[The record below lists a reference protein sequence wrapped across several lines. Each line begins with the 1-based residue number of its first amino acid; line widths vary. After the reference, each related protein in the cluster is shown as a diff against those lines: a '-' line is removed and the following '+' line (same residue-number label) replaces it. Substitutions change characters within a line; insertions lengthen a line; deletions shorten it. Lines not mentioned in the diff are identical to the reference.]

1 MQPYIDLPDVES
13 CPDFMKMKQMV
24 NTKIHSLSTDYV
36 LAKENVC
43 EKLLS
48 VFGYPH
54 NIEMFTYQNSNKTDF
69 VEVSN
74 NTLLASVEIK
84 NDEVSFW
91 VETNYYGD
99 WYK

>member
-1 MQPYIDLPDVES
+1 M
-13 CPDFMKMKQMV
+13 
-24 NTKIHSLSTDYV
+24 
-36 LAKENVC
+36 LAIEKVC
-43 EKLLS
+43 EKLLD

-54 NIEMFTYQNSNKTDF
+54 NIEMFTHQNSNKTEF
-69 VEVSN
+69 VEINN

-84 NDEVSFW
+84 KAEINFW

>member
-1 MQPYIDLPDVES
+1 MYLLH
-13 CPDFMKMKQMV
+13 QMIGTAKRSV
-24 NTKIHSLSTDYV
+24 NTEYT
-36 LAKENVC
+36 LAKESVC

>member
-1 MQPYIDLPDVES
+1 MYLLHQMIDTAKRS
-13 CPDFMKMKQMV
+13 V
-24 NTKIHSLSTDYV
+24 NTEYTLS
-36 LAKENVC
+36 KESDC

-54 NIEMFTYQNSNKTDF
+54 SIEMYTYQNSNKTEF
-69 VEVSN
+69 VEVNN

-91 VETNYYGD
+91 VETKYYGD

>member
-1 MQPYIDLPDVES
+1 MDLLHQKIETATRS
-13 CPDFMKMKQMV
+13 V
-24 NTKIHSLSTDYV
+24 NTEYTLS
-36 LAKENVC
+36 KESVC

-54 NIEMFTYQNSNKTDF
+54 NIEIFTYQNSNKTEF
-69 VEVSN
+69 VEVNN